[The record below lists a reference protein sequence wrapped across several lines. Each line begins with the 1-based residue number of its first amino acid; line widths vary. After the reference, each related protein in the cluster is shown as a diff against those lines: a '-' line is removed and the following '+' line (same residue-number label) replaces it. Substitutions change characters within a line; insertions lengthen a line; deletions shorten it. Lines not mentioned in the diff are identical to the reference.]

1 MAVLDIRPE
10 GERRGKELPNG
21 APDVQRRQ
29 PRARVVRIC
38 TFECTFCASCTD
50 GELAGI
56 CPNCGGNLVHRPTRP
71 EELLKKYPTK
81 TASQRRSVAHD

>member
-29 PRARVVRIC
+29 PRAGRSHLHFRVHTLRVV
-38 TFECTFCASCTD
+38 
-50 GELAGI
+50 
-56 CPNCGGNLVHRPTRP
+56 H
-71 EELLKKYPTK
+71 
-81 TASQRRSVAHD
+81 